1 MTTPAPLAGLAEEA
15 VGVIAAEDPLDD
27 ALEGCPETLG
37 QLADLS
43 QQAQS
48 ALALRAVRLA
58 ARAASTPA
66 ADAAEEVT
74 RAVVVQQAR
83 AVADRLRTQLV
94 EHTVADYQN
103 SPLGRLLGSL
113 PAVRPAGREQEC
125 GHLERLA
132 AVPEYLAKAA
142 ERHREGLRAGRLPVA
157 ERVRTAIA
165 RLDAY
170 LADPT
175 GDPLRAVP
183 LSKRHHAERDLL
195 IDERVRPAFAAY
207 REVLRTDLAPQGR
220 PPERPGLCQLPDG
233 EEHYATLARVH
244 TTTDRSPEE
253 LHDIGVELLAHLE
266 EEYVSV
272 GAQAFGGAPTAGE
285 VRERLRMDTR
295 LRWSSAQEMLATART
310 VIARAELAAHRR
322 FGQLPARPC
331 ALDGTQAPGAPLAWY
346 MPAALDGSRP
356 GTYHA
361 NTERATERSRVLAEA
376 TAFHEAVPG
385 HHLQLSRAQE
395 LTGLPR
401 LRRIAWINAYIEGW
415 GLYAERLA
423 DEMGL
428 YSGPVARLGM
438 LAMDSLRAAR
448 LVVDTGLH
456 HGGWTRDQAVAY
468 LREHTVL
475 SEAEIHNETDRYIEW
490 PGQALSYM
498 TGRLEIQRLR
508 TRAARQ
514 LGPAFDIRA
523 FHDLVLGSGALPLDV
538 LDKVVARWAAARG
551 KGPVGL
557 PPAPSPVFRS

>member
-1 MTTPAPLAGLAEEA
+1 MTTATPVAGLAEEA
-15 VGVIAAEDPLDD
+15 VGLIAAEDPLDD

-37 QLADLS
+37 QLAHPS
-43 QQAQS
+43 RQAQED
-48 ALALRAVRLA
+48 LAGQAARLA
-58 ARAASTPA
+58 ARAARAPV

-83 AVADRLRTQLV
+83 AVADRLGTRLI

-113 PAVRPAGREQEC
+113 PAVRPADEEQER

-132 AVPEYLAKAA
+132 AVPEYLAEAA
-142 ERHREGLRAGRLPVA
+142 ERHREGVRAGRLPVA
-157 ERVRTAIA
+157 ERVRTAMA

-170 LADPT
+170 LADPA

-183 LSKRHHAERDLL
+183 LRTRHHAERDRLV
-195 IDERVRPAFAAY
+195 DERVRPAFAAY
-207 REVLRTDLAPQGR
+207 REALRTDLAARGR
-220 PPERPGLCQLPDG
+220 SPERPGLCHLPDG

-244 TTTDRSPEE
+244 TTTGRSPKE
-253 LHDIGVELLAHLE
+253 LHDTGVELLAHIE
-266 EEYVSV
+266 REYVPA
-272 GAQAFGGAPTAGE
+272 GAQAFGGTPTSGE
-285 VRERLRMDTR
+285 VRERLRTDTR
-295 LRWSSAQEMLATART
+295 LRWSGAREMLAAART
-310 VIARAELAAHRR
+310 AIARAELAAPRR
-322 FGQLPARPC
+322 FGRLPALPC
-331 ALDGTQAPGAPLAWY
+331 ALEGTQAPGAPLAWY

-385 HHLQLSRAQE
+385 HHVQLSLAQE

-428 YSGPVARLGM
+428 YSGPLARLGM

-456 HGGWTRDQAVAY
+456 HFGWTRDQAVAY

-475 SEAEIHNETDRYIEW
+475 SEVEIQNETDRYIEW

-508 TRAARQ
+508 TRAARE

-523 FHDLVLGSGALPLDV
+523 FHDLVLGGGALPLDV
-538 LDKVVARWAAARG
+538 LDQVVARWTRRG
-551 KGPVGL
+551 
-557 PPAPSPVFRS
+557 

>member
-1 MTTPAPLAGLAEEA
+1 MTAPTPLDALAEEA
-15 VGVIAAEDPLDD
+15 VGVLAAEDPLED
-27 ALEGCPETLG
+27 ALEGCPETVG
-37 QLADLS
+37 RLADPS
-43 QQAQS
+43 WQAQS
-48 ALALRAVRLA
+48 ELA
-58 ARAASTPA
+58 ARAATLADRA
-66 ADAAEEVT
+66 AAAPVTDAVEEVT
-74 RAVVVQQAR
+74 RAVVAQQAR
-83 AVADRLRTQLV
+83 AVADRLGTRLV
-94 EHTVADYQN
+94 EHTVADYQT

-113 PAVRPAGREQEC
+113 PAVRPVGEEQER

-132 AVPEYLAKAA
+132 AVPGYLAKAA

-157 ERVRTAIA
+157 GRVRTATD

-170 LADPT
+170 LADPA

-183 LSKRHHAERDLL
+183 LSARHHAERDRL

-207 REVLRTDLAPQGR
+207 REALHTDLAPHGR
-220 PPERPGLCQLPDG
+220 PPERPGLCHLPDG

-244 TTTDRSPEE
+244 TTTDRSPKE
-253 LHDIGVELLAHLE
+253 LHDTGVELLAHLE
-266 EEYVSV
+266 AEYGPA
-272 GAQAFGGAPTAGE
+272 GAQAFGGTPSAGE
-285 VRERLRMDTR
+285 IRERLRTDAR
-295 LRWSSAQEMLATART
+295 LRWSGAPELLAAART
-310 VIARAELAAHRR
+310 AIGRAELAAHRR
-322 FGQLPARPC
+322 FGRLPAVPC
-331 ALDGTQAPGAPLAWY
+331 ALDGTEAPGAPLAWY
-346 MPAALDGSRP
+346 MPAAPDGSRP

-361 NTERATERSRVLAEA
+361 NTARATERSRVLAEA

-385 HHLQLSRAQE
+385 HHVQLSLAQE

-401 LRRIAWINAYIEGW
+401 LRRVAWINAYIEGW

-456 HGGWTRDQAVAY
+456 HFGWSRDQAVAY

-475 SEAEIHNETDRYIEW
+475 AEAEVQNETDRYIEW

-508 TRAARQ
+508 TRAARR

-538 LDKVVARWAAARG
+538 LDQVVERWTAKTG
-551 KGPVGL
+551 
-557 PPAPSPVFRS
+557 

>member
-1 MTTPAPLAGLAEEA
+1 E
-15 VGVIAAEDPLDD
+15 
-27 ALEGCPETLG
+27 
-37 QLADLS
+37 
-43 QQAQS
+43 
-48 ALALRAVRLA
+48 RA
-58 ARAASTPA
+58 ARAPA

-83 AVADRLRTQLV
+83 AVADRLGTRLI

-113 PAVRPAGREQEC
+113 PAVRPADEEQQR

-157 ERVRTAIA
+157 ERVRTAMA

-170 LADPT
+170 LADPA

-183 LSKRHHAERDLL
+183 LRTRHHAERDRLV
-195 IDERVRPAFAAY
+195 DERVRPALAAY
-207 REVLRTDLAPQGR
+207 REALRTDLAAHGR
-220 PPERPGLCQLPDG
+220 PPERPGLCHLPDG

-244 TTTDRSPEE
+244 TTTGRSPKE
-253 LHDIGVELLAHLE
+253 LHDTGVELLAHLE
-266 EEYVSV
+266 GEYAPV
-272 GAQAFGGAPTAGE
+272 GARAFGGAPTPGE
-285 VRERLRMDTR
+285 VRERLRTDAR
-295 LRWSSAQEMLATART
+295 LRWSGAQEMLAAART
-310 VIARAELAAHRR
+310 AITRAELAAPRR
-322 FGQLPARPC
+322 FGRLPALPC
-331 ALDGTQAPGAPLAWY
+331 ALEGTQAPGAPLAWY
-346 MPAALDGSRP
+346 MPAAPDGSRP

-361 NTERATERSRVLAEA
+361 NTEGATERSRVLAEA

-385 HHLQLSRAQE
+385 HHVQLSVAQE

-401 LRRIAWINAYIEGW
+401 LRRLAWINAYIEGW

-428 YSGPVARLGM
+428 YSGPLARLGM

-456 HGGWTRDQAVAY
+456 HFGWTRDQAVAY

-508 TRAARQ
+508 TRAARE

-523 FHDLVLGSGALPLDV
+523 FHDLLLGGGALPLDV
-538 LDKVVARWAAARG
+538 LDQVVARWTR
-551 KGPVGL
+551 KG
-557 PPAPSPVFRS
+557 

>member
-1 MTTPAPLAGLAEEA
+1 MTTPTPVAGLAEEA
-15 VGVIAAEDPLDD
+15 VVLIAAEDPLDD

-37 QLADLS
+37 RLADPS
-43 QQAQS
+43 RQAQS
-48 ALALRAVRLA
+48 DLARRAARLA
-58 ARAASTPA
+58 ERAACAPV

-74 RAVVVQQAR
+74 RAVVAQQAR
-83 AVADRLRTQLV
+83 AVADRLGTHLV

-113 PAVRPAGREQEC
+113 PAVRPADEEQER

-132 AVPEYLAKAA
+132 AVPDYLAKAA

-157 ERVRTAIA
+157 ERVRTAVS

-170 LADPT
+170 LADPA

-183 LSKRHHAERDLL
+183 VGERHHAERDRLV
-195 IDERVRPAFAAY
+195 DERVRPAFAAY
-207 REVLRTDLAPQGR
+207 REALRTELAPQGR
-220 PPERPGLCQLPDG
+220 PAERPGLCHLPDG

-244 TTTDRSPEE
+244 TTTDRSPKE
-253 LHDIGVELLAHLE
+253 LHDTGVELLAHLE
-266 EEYVSV
+266 QEYVPV
-272 GAQAFGGAPTAGE
+272 GAQAFGGAPTARE
-285 VRERLRMDTR
+285 VRERLRTDPR
-295 LRWSSAQEMLATART
+295 LRWSSAQEMLAAART
-310 VIARAELAAHRR
+310 AISRAELAAPRR
-322 FGQLPARPC
+322 FGRLPARPC
-331 ALDGTQAPGAPLAWY
+331 ALDGVEAPGAPMAWY
-346 MPAALDGSRP
+346 MPAAPAGSRP

-361 NTERATERSRVLAEA
+361 NTDRVTERSRVLAEA

-385 HHLQLSRAQE
+385 HHVQLSLAQE

-423 DEMGL
+423 DELGL
-428 YSGPVARLGM
+428 YSGPAARLGM

-456 HGGWTRDQAVAY
+456 HFGWTRDQAVAY

-475 SEAEIHNETDRYIEW
+475 SEVEIHNETDRYIEW

-514 LGPAFDIRA
+514 IGPAFDIRA
-523 FHDLVLGSGALPLDV
+523 FHDLVLGNGALPLDV
-538 LDKVVARWAAARG
+538 LDQVVARWTAA
-551 KGPVGL
+551 V
-557 PPAPSPVFRS
+557 

>member
-1 MTTPAPLAGLAEEA
+1 MTTHTPVAGLAEEA
-15 VGVIAAEDPLDD
+15 VGLIAAEDPLDD

-37 QLADLS
+37 RLADPS
-43 QQAQS
+43 RQAQDD
-48 ALALRAVRLA
+48 LAGEAARLAERA
-58 ARAASTPA
+58 ARAPV

-83 AVADRLRTQLV
+83 AVADRLGTRLI

-113 PAVRPAGREQEC
+113 PAVRPADEEQER

-142 ERHREGLRAGRLPVA
+142 ERHREGVRAGRLPVA
-157 ERVRTAIA
+157 ERVRTAVA

-170 LADPT
+170 LADPA

-183 LSKRHHAERDLL
+183 LRTRHHAERDRLV
-195 IDERVRPAFAAY
+195 DERVRPALAAY
-207 REVLRTDLAPQGR
+207 REALRTDLASRGR
-220 PPERPGLCQLPDG
+220 SPERPGLCHLPDG

-244 TTTDRSPEE
+244 TTTGRSPKE
-253 LHDIGVELLAHLE
+253 LHDTGVELLAHLE
-266 EEYVSV
+266 REYVPV
-272 GAQAFGGAPTAGE
+272 GAQAFGGAPAPGE
-285 VRERLRMDTR
+285 VRERLRTDPR
-295 LRWSSAQEMLATART
+295 LRWGGAQEMLAAART
-310 VIARAELAAHRR
+310 AIARAEQAAPRR
-322 FGQLPARPC
+322 FGRLPARPC
-331 ALDGTQAPGAPLAWY
+331 ALEGSEAPGAPLAWY

-361 NTERATERSRVLAEA
+361 NTERAAERSRVLAEA

-385 HHLQLSRAQE
+385 HHVQLSVAQE

-428 YSGPVARLGM
+428 YSGPLARLGM

-456 HGGWTRDQAVAY
+456 HFGWTRERAVAY

-475 SEAEIHNETDRYIEW
+475 SEAEIQNETDRYIEW

-508 TRAARQ
+508 TRAARE

-523 FHDLVLGSGALPLDV
+523 FHDLVLGGGALPLDV
-538 LDKVVARWAAARG
+538 LDQVVARWTRRG
-551 KGPVGL
+551 
-557 PPAPSPVFRS
+557 

>member
-1 MTTPAPLAGLAEEA
+1 MTTPTPVAGLAEEA
-15 VGVIAAEDPLDD
+15 VGLIAAEDPLDD

-37 QLADLS
+37 RLADPS
-43 QQAQS
+43 WQAQE
-48 ALALRAVRLA
+48 ALAGEAARLAERA
-58 ARAASTPA
+58 ARAPV

-83 AVADRLRTQLV
+83 AVADRLGTRLV

-113 PAVRPAGREQEC
+113 PAVRPADEEQER

-157 ERVRTAIA
+157 ERVRTAVA

-170 LADPT
+170 LADPA

-183 LSKRHHAERDLL
+183 LRTRHHAERDRLV
-195 IDERVRPAFAAY
+195 DERVRPAFAAY
-207 REVLRTDLAPQGR
+207 REALRTDLASPGR
-220 PPERPGLCQLPDG
+220 SPERPGLCHLPDG

-244 TTTDRSPEE
+244 TTTGRSPKE
-253 LHDIGVELLAHLE
+253 LHDTGVALLAHIE
-266 EEYVSV
+266 REYVPV
-272 GAQAFGGAPTAGE
+272 GAQAFGGAPTPAE
-285 VRERLRMDTR
+285 VRERLRTDTR
-295 LRWSSAQEMLATART
+295 LRWSGAQEMLGAART
-310 VIARAELAAHRR
+310 AIARAELAAPRR
-322 FGQLPARPC
+322 FGRLPALPC
-331 ALDGTQAPGAPLAWY
+331 ALEGTEAPGAPLAWY

-361 NTERATERSRVLAEA
+361 NTDRPTERSRVLAEA

-385 HHLQLSRAQE
+385 HHVQLSLAQE

-428 YSGPVARLGM
+428 YSGPLARLGM

-456 HGGWTRDQAVAY
+456 HFGWTREQAAAY

-475 SEAEIHNETDRYIEW
+475 SETEIQNETDRYIEW

-508 TRAARQ
+508 TRAARE

-523 FHDLVLGSGALPLDV
+523 FHDLVLGGGALPLDV
-538 LDKVVARWAAARG
+538 LDQVVARWTRRG
-551 KGPVGL
+551 
-557 PPAPSPVFRS
+557 

>member
-1 MTTPAPLAGLAEEA
+1 MTATPVTALAEET

-27 ALEGCPETLG
+27 ALEGCPEIVG
-37 QLADLS
+37 RLADPS
-43 QQAQS
+43 EEAQA
-48 ALALRAVRLA
+48 ALRERALRLA
-58 ARAASTPA
+58 TRAERAPV
-66 ADAAEEVT
+66 ADAGEEVT

-83 AVADRLRTQLV
+83 AVADRLGTRLI

-103 SPLGRLLGSL
+103 APIGRLLGSL
-113 PAVRPAGREQEC
+113 PEVRPAGTEQEL

-132 AVPEYLAKAA
+132 GLPGYLAKAA
-142 ERHREGLRAGRLPVA
+142 ERHRAGLAAGRLPVA
-157 ERVRTAIA
+157 ERVRTAVA
-165 RLDAY
+165 RLDAH
-170 LADPT
+170 LADPA

-183 LSKRHHAERDLL
+183 LDARHHEERDRL

-207 REVLRTDLAPQGR
+207 REVLRTELAPHGR
-220 PPERPGLCQLPDG
+220 PQERPGLCHLPDG

-244 TTTDRSPEE
+244 TTTDRSPKE
-253 LHDIGVELLAHLE
+253 LHDVGVELLARLE
-266 EEYVSV
+266 EEYVRT
-272 GAQAFGGAPTAGE
+272 GAQAFGPGLSAAE
-285 VRERLRMDTR
+285 VRERLRTDTR
-295 LRWSSAQEMLATART
+295 LRWSGAEEMLSVART
-310 VIARAELAAHRR
+310 AIARAELAAPRR
-322 FGQLPARPC
+322 FGRLPDAPC
-331 ALDGTQAPGAPLAWY
+331 ALDGREVPGAPQAWY

-361 NTERATERSRVLAEA
+361 NTERVTERSRVLAEA

-385 HHLQLSRAQE
+385 HHVQLSLAQE
-395 LTGLPR
+395 PTGLPR

-428 YSGPVARLGM
+428 YSGPLARLGM

-456 HGGWTRDQAVAY
+456 QFGWSREQAVGF

-475 SEAEIHNETDRYIEW
+475 AEVEIGNETDRYVEW

-508 TRAARQ
+508 SRAARE
-514 LGPAFDIRA
+514 LGPAFDVRG
-523 FHDLVLGSGALPLDV
+523 FHDLVLGSGSLPLDV
-538 LDKVVARWAAARG
+538 LDRVVARWTAGR
-551 KGPVGL
+551 
-557 PPAPSPVFRS
+557 

>member
-1 MTTPAPLAGLAEEA
+1 MTTPTTATPPADPAAATTPVAALAEEA
-15 VGVIAAEDPLDD
+15 VAVIAAEDPLDD
-27 ALEGCPETLG
+27 ALEGCPEIVG
-37 QLADLS
+37 RLADPS
-43 QQAQS
+43 EEAQS
-48 ALALRAVRLA
+48 ALRERASLLA
-58 ARAASTPA
+58 ARAERAPV
-66 ADAAEEVT
+66 ADAGEEVT

-83 AVADRLRTQLV
+83 AVADRLGTRLV
-94 EHTVADYQN
+94 EHTVADYQT
-103 SPLGRLLGSL
+103 SPVGRLLGSL
-113 PAVRPAGREQEC
+113 PEVRPAGEDQER

-132 AVPEYLAKAA
+132 GVPEYLTRAA
-142 ERHREGLRAGRLPVA
+142 ERHRAGLAAGRLPVA
-157 ERVRTAIA
+157 ERVRTAVA

-170 LADPT
+170 LADPD

-183 LSKRHHAERDLL
+183 LGERHHAERDRL

-207 REVLRTDLAPQGR
+207 RDVLARELAPRGR
-220 PPERPGLCQLPDG
+220 PQERPGLCHLPDG

-244 TTTDRSPEE
+244 TTTDRSPKE
-253 LHDIGVELLAHLE
+253 LHDVGVELLARLE
-266 EEYVSV
+266 EEYGRL
-272 GAQAFGGAPTAGE
+272 GAQAFGGSPTAAE
-285 VRERLRMDTR
+285 VRERLRSDVR
-295 LRWSSAQEMLATART
+295 LRWSGAEEMLSAART
-310 VIARAELAAHRR
+310 AIARAELAAPRR
-322 FGQLPARPC
+322 FGRLPAAAC
-331 ALDGTQAPGAPLAWY
+331 VLDGREAPGAPQAWY

-385 HHLQLSRAQE
+385 HHVQLSLAQE

-428 YSGPVARLGM
+428 YSGPPARLGM

-456 HGGWTRDQAVAY
+456 HFGWGRERAVGF

-475 SEAEIHNETDRYIEW
+475 ADVEIQNETDRYIEW

-508 TRAARQ
+508 SRAARE

-523 FHDLVLGSGALPLDV
+523 FHDLVLGHGSLPLDV
-538 LDKVVARWAAARG
+538 LDGVVARWTTAR
-551 KGPVGL
+551 
-557 PPAPSPVFRS
+557 